1 MPTCP
6 LVRFLEA
13 IIKGAGM
20 SDSTSTKR
28 SVASVISDATKIRD
42 RQRAVVSDE
51 GKAFAQSNVF
61 AQIMLNQ
68 QLSPEAR
75 RDAIVQELTFTKD
88 VTKEQN
94 RAKLEAF
101 SAFKE
106 YLQEQRKILN
116 REGIKLQDTEA
127 FAELQAV
134 VDEMTRASLE
144 FQDRAKPLIDVLSA
158 VFEIRK
164 NDKIPDVYK
173 EIQNDKEW
181 AEEQNTKLKSQEQR
195 LESLLG
201 VADKLERTKAQLS
214 AEKSFFGFGPTK
226 KTALAQIAEIDAVD
240 KVRVTHEISDM
251 VAQIDAQKATIEAGR
266 EPEHPELA
274 QQKCVLR
281 EFLDLT
287 KDENRDRQK
296 GLIEA
301 AVKYVDTSDTRLKS
315 VLGTLERLGKHA
327 EVLSDTNGILKN
339 MHLIMDESLKH
350 VTHKN
355 EGTKRELE
363 QGASDESSI
372 ARMTREDKLQDIN
385 EFISRADDH
394 SVDVA
399 NSIGGLTKHAVQI
412 QAYKDTL
419 RNESGSTKRLHLE
432 GVSQMGEQLMSV
444 ISAIS
449 AAATSESRSV
459 AANNFARMAAQ
470 NQTIIAQEVVR
481 NATTIDLEAQQIS
494 RLVGELQDYGDVLK
508 TSSEIAQEGY
518 SRMRDTIGAIRK
530 VSGAVQG
537 AINDLVDDRAE
548 ANMGS
553 GEASTGNAAPKSEA
567 TFQNPFDKLGNS

>member
-1 MPTCP
+1 
-6 LVRFLEA
+6 
-13 IIKGAGM
+13 
-20 SDSTSTKR
+20 
-28 SVASVISDATKIRD
+28 
-42 RQRAVVSDE
+42 
-51 GKAFAQSNVF
+51 
-61 AQIMLNQ
+61 MLNNE
-68 QLSPEAR
+68 LSPEAK
-75 RDAIVQELTFTKD
+75 RDAFVKELSFAKEA
-88 VTKEQN
+88 TKEQN
-94 RAKLEAF
+94 RAKLDAF
-101 SAFKE
+101 AAFKE

-134 VDEMTRASLE
+134 VDEMARSSVD

-164 NDKIPDVYK
+164 NDKIPDVYR
-173 EIQNDKEW
+173 EIQKDKEW
-181 AEEQNTKLKSQEQR
+181 AAEQAEELASQERQ
-195 LESLLG
+195 LEELVG
-201 VADKLERTKAQLS
+201 KAEELERLKAALS
-214 AEKSFFGFGPTK
+214 AERSFFGFGPTK
-226 KTALAQIAEIDAVD
+226 KSALARIAEIEAVD
-240 KVRVTHEISDM
+240 KARVTSEINDM
-251 VAQIDAQKATIEAGR
+251 IARIEAQKATIQAGR
-266 EPEHPELA
+266 EPENPELVE
-274 QQKCVLR
+274 QKRVLR

-287 KDENRDRQK
+287 KDENRERQK
-296 GLIEA
+296 ALIDS
-301 AVKYVDTSDTRLKS
+301 AVNYVDTSDTRLKS
-315 VLGTLERLGKHA
+315 VLGTLDRLGKHA

-339 MHLIMDESLKH
+339 MHLIMDESLKE
-350 VTHKN
+350 VSKKN
-355 EGTKRELE
+355 DDTKQELE
-363 QGASDESSI
+363 RGAADESSI
-372 ARMTREDKLQDIN
+372 ARMTRENKLQDLN

-394 SVDVA
+394 AVDVA

-412 QAYKDTL
+412 QAYKDTI

-508 TSSEIAQEGY
+508 ASSEIAQEGY

-537 AINDLVDDRAE
+537 AIDELVDDRAE
-548 ANMGS
+548 ANMGGGDPS
-553 GEASTGNAAPKSEA
+553 GSKTRATPNA
-567 TFQNPFDKLGNS
+567 TFTNPFEKLGNS

>member
-1 MPTCP
+1 
-6 LVRFLEA
+6 
-13 IIKGAGM
+13 
-20 SDSTSTKR
+20 
-28 SVASVISDATKIRD
+28 
-42 RQRAVVSDE
+42 
-51 GKAFAQSNVF
+51 
-61 AQIMLNQ
+61 
-68 QLSPEAR
+68 
-75 RDAIVQELTFTKD
+75 
-88 VTKEQN
+88 
-94 RAKLEAF
+94 
-101 SAFKE
+101 
-106 YLQEQRKILN
+106 
-116 REGIKLQDTEA
+116 
-127 FAELQAV
+127 
-134 VDEMTRASLE
+134 
-144 FQDRAKPLIDVLSA
+144 
-158 VFEIRK
+158 
-164 NDKIPDVYK
+164 
-173 EIQNDKEW
+173 
-181 AEEQNTKLKSQEQR
+181 
-195 LESLLG
+195 
-201 VADKLERTKAQLS
+201 
-214 AEKSFFGFGPTK
+214 
-226 KTALAQIAEIDAVD
+226 
-240 KVRVTHEISDM
+240 
-251 VAQIDAQKATIEAGR
+251 
-266 EPEHPELA
+266 
-274 QQKCVLR
+274 
-281 EFLDLT
+281 
-287 KDENRDRQK
+287 
-296 GLIEA
+296 
-301 AVKYVDTSDTRLKS
+301 
-315 VLGTLERLGKHA
+315 
-327 EVLSDTNGILKN
+327 
-339 MHLIMDESLKH
+339 
-350 VTHKN
+350 
-355 EGTKRELE
+355 
-363 QGASDESSI
+363 
-372 ARMTREDKLQDIN
+372 MTREDKLQDIN

-567 TFQNPFDKLGNS
+567 TFQNPFDKFGNS